1 MNLLNKTKLTE
12 EIVTEHIRCNL
23 CPAASWGKTHMANDR
38 PSPCVS
44 GAKTS
49 GQGTGA
55 NSEQRGREREE
66 FRPTL
71 GKGRG
76 RRGARL
82 HPLQDA
88 KPQVPYDVLLHMTRH
103 TCTDRRAAYN
113 VTRVYRPA
121 YTQGIYTCT
130 HTLTYTCGHQVPM
143 QTSCTHT

>member
-12 EIVTEHIRCNL
+12 EIVTEHIKCNL
-23 CPAASWGKTHMANDR
+23 CPAGSWGKTHMANDR

-44 GAKTS
+44 GAETS

-55 NSEQRGREREE
+55 NSEQRGREREQ

-76 RRGARL
+76 WRGARH

-103 TCTDRRAAYN
+103 TYTDVLPTTWHVCTDLHIH
-113 VTRVYRPA
+113 RVY
-121 YTQGIYTCT
+121 ICT
-130 HTLTYTCGHQVPM
+130 HTLIYTCGHQVPM